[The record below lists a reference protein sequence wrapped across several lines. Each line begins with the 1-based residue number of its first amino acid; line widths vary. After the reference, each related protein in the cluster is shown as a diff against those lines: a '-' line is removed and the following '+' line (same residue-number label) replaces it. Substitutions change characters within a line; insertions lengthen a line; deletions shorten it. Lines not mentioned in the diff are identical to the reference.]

1 MYHQPV
7 GFQFALNQ
15 KKPWDYLLPD
25 LQPFCEPSRQ
35 SSSALAVF
43 KSKTAVSSG
52 FGPQNISVKQTF
64 FTFHLRDDSR
74 QGFPAWLDMVVVS
87 SWVPGCKAAGSRS
100 LGPVATNLEATA
112 GISNQNCPELFGY
125 VCVSVSENGRL
136 TSPKYPKIAI

>member
-87 SWVPGCKAAGSRS
+87 SWVPGCFSWFQVSGSS
-100 LGPVATNLEATA
+100 GDQS
-112 GISNQNCPELFGY
+112 GGDSWDFQPELSRTIWIC
-125 VCVSVSENGRL
+125 VCVSENGRL
-136 TSPKYPKIAI
+136 TPPKYPKIAIW